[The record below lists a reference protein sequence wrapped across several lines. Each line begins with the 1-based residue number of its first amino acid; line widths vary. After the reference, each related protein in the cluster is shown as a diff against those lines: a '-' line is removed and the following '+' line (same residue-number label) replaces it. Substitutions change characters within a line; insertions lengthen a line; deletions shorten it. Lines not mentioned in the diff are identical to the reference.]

1 MYGRYPAK
9 MRCKNAVPFADN
21 FKKVSNRFK
30 NVTRQLNVVTKTN
43 FLIAE
48 ESFAGKYRLGL
59 SVPVVRIHLPGSG
72 LFHQMKTPVPF

>member
-1 MYGRYPAK
+1 

-30 NVTRQLNVVTKTN
+30 NVTRQLNAVTKTN

-48 ESFAGKYRLGL
+48 EVLDLAFS
-59 SVPVVRIHLPGSG
+59 SSILPNDINAITTAAAS
-72 LFHQMKTPVPF
+72 K